1 MSVVFRREMTT
12 GARVMRVLIADD
24 HVLVR
29 DAIAAFVEASGDISA
44 DTAIDLG
51 EAIRRIR
58 ENGRYDLVLLDYRM
72 PGMDGLDGLGQA
84 LTENGAASVALI
96 SGDATPDV
104 AQQAVAA
111 GAIGFLPKT
120 MGATS
125 LVNAIRFMA
134 AGETFVPLDVLQAQE
149 DTVHPLAEKLSPRE
163 LEVLSGL
170 CEGKSNKEIARDIGV
185 QEVTVKL
192 HVKTLCRKI
201 DARNRTQ
208 AAMIAR
214 DAGLF

>member
-1 MSVVFRREMTT
+1 
-12 GARVMRVLIADD
+12 MRVLIADD

-44 DTAIDLG
+44 DTAMDLG

-72 PGMDGLDGLGQA
+72 PGMAGLQGLAQA
-84 LTENGAASVALI
+84 LEENGDASVALI
-96 SGDATPDV
+96 SGDATREV
-104 AQQAVAA
+104 AEAAVTA
-111 GAIGFLPKT
+111 GAAGFLPKT
-120 MGATS
+120 MGAKS

-134 AGETFVPLDVLQAQE
+134 AGETFIPPGFLTEEPA
-149 DTVHPLAEKLSPRE
+149 TNAHPLAKALSPRE
-163 LEVLSGL
+163 KDVLSGL
-170 CEGKSNKEIARDIGV
+170 CRGLSNKEIARELDV

-192 HVKTLCRKI
+192 HVKTLCRKL

-208 AAMIAR
+208 AAMIAK
-214 DAGLF
+214 DAGLV

>member
-1 MSVVFRREMTT
+1 
-12 GARVMRVLIADD
+12 MRVLIADD

-29 DAIAAFVEASGDISA
+29 DAIAAFVEASGDIAA

-51 EAIRRIR
+51 EAINRIR
-58 ENGRYDLVLLDYRM
+58 QNGRYDLVLLDYRM
-72 PGMDGLDGLGQA
+72 PGMSGLDGLSQA
-84 LTENGAASVALI
+84 LEVNGASSVALI
-96 SGDATPDV
+96 SGDATRDV
-104 AQQAVAA
+104 AEQAVAA

-120 MGATS
+120 MGAKS

-134 AGETFVPLDVLQAQE
+134 AGETFVPHDFLSETPQ
-149 DTVHPLAEKLSPRE
+149 TPSNPLADLLSPRE
-163 LEVLSGL
+163 TEVLSGL
-170 CEGKSNKEIARDIGV
+170 CRGLSNKEIAREISV

-192 HVKTLCRKI
+192 HVKTLCRKL

-208 AAMIAR
+208 AAMIAK

>member
-1 MSVVFRREMTT
+1 
-12 GARVMRVLIADD
+12 MRVLIADD

-44 DTAIDLG
+44 DTAVDLG
-51 EAIRRIR
+51 EAITRIR

-72 PGMDGLDGLGQA
+72 PGMDGLDGLGTA

-96 SGDATPDV
+96 SGDATRDV

-149 DTVHPLAEKLSPRE
+149 DAVHPLAEKLSPRE